1 MPKVTY
7 RNQDG
12 SEQTVDVKVGTSV
25 MLGALTAGI
34 DGIEAECGGSCMCAT
49 CHVFVDEAWLDKLP
63 KVQVMEDE
71 MLDDTASERQPNSR
85 LSCQIEMSNDL
96 DGLVVELPETQ
107 I

>member
-1 MPKVTY
+1 MPKVTF
-7 RNQDG
+7 RQTDG
-12 SEQTVDVKVGTSV
+12 SEQTVEVKSGTSV

-34 DGIEAECGGSCMCAT
+34 EGIEAECGGSCMCAT

-71 MLDDTASERQPNSR
+71 MLDDTATERQSNSR
-85 LSCQIEMSNDL
+85 LSCQIDMSDDL
-96 DGLVVELPETQ
+96 DGLVVTLPETQ